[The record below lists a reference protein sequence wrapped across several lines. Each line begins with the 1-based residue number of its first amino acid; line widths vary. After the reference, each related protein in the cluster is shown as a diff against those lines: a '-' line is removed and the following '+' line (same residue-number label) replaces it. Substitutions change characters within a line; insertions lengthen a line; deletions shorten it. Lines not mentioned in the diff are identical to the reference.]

1 MTDMKAT
8 LRRVLNE
15 PLVGFAPWILVVLV
29 EGPGRVSLAAALG
42 AALALATCA
51 AGVAV
56 NVRPKLLD
64 VTAITFFTVLALVA
78 ALASAGTQ
86 RWLGVWS
93 AEVSNVMIAAITG
106 LSLAVRRPFTLPY
119 ARETNDREF
128 WDLPIFW
135 RINYVISAVWASAF
149 LLISVVGYIGDGP
162 LHQPNNIW
170 TAWIVPIGLLIL
182 AIKFT
187 GWYPDRAVAEAGLA
201 DDGQRGQHP
210 VSDLLRPLA
219 AYLVPVGILIM
230 ALGGPLWW
238 AGAIL
243 VVAGIVAVRRLHQAT
258 RAARAANAVQL
269 PVAPVGAMDR

>member
-1 MTDMKAT
+1 MTDLKAT

-15 PLVGFAPWILVVLV
+15 PLAGFAPWILVIVV

-51 AGVAV
+51 AGTAV
-56 NVRPKLLD
+56 NIRPKLLD

-93 AEVSNVMIAAITG
+93 AEVANVMIAAITG

-128 WDLPIFW
+128 WDLPIFL
-135 RINYVISAVWASAF
+135 RVNYVISAVWASAF
-149 LLISVVGYIGDGP
+149 FVIAIVGYIGDGP

-170 TAWIVPIGLLIL
+170 TAWIIPVGLLVL

-210 VSDLLRPLA
+210 VSDLLWPLA
-219 AYLVPVGILIM
+219 AYLVPVGILVM
-230 ALGGPLWW
+230 ALGGSLWW

-243 VVAGIVAVRRLHQAT
+243 VVAGIVAVRRLLQAT
-258 RAARAANAVQL
+258 RAAKANAVQL
-269 PVAPVGAMDR
+269 PVAPVGATDR